1 MMVELCKVC
10 RGIGTIDGKTYIKR
24 SKNLNNIM
32 NVGGFSVL
40 VDEGGIEMFRNML
53 EQLKRDD
60 VPRKAGIY
68 FDLLTSYKE

>member
-1 MMVELCKVC
+1 L
-10 RGIGTIDGKTYIKR
+10 I
-24 SKNLNNIM
+24 
-32 NVGGFSVL
+32 
-40 VDEGGIEMFRNML
+40 DEGGMELFKNLL

>member
-1 MMVELCKVC
+1 M
-10 RGIGTIDGKTYIKR
+10 T
-24 SKNLNNIM
+24 
-32 NVGGFSVL
+32 VGGFSVL
-40 VDEGGIEMFRNML
+40 VDEGGIGMFKNML